1 MMETAHD
8 SVYLTTS
15 VLPSPLSLSLSLP
28 LCMCVC
34 VRVHTHTFLY
44 MVYNQPLPES
54 DLQA

>member
-15 VLPSPLSLSLSLP
+15 VLPSPLSLSLSFYP
-28 LCMCVC
+28 SVCVC
-34 VRVHTHTFLY
+34 VY

>member
-15 VLPSPLSLSLSLP
+15 VLPSPLSLSLSTP
-28 LCMCVC
+28 LHVCVC
-34 VRVHTHTFLY
+34 ARAHTHTILY